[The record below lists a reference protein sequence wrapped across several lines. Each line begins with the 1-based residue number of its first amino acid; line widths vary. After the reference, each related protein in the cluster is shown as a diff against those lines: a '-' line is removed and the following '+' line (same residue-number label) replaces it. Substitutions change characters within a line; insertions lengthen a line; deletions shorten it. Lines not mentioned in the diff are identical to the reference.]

1 VASRSVGGGYK
12 SPVHRV
18 VRHNRRLR
26 ARRVAGLPQNA
37 LTAETI
43 VLLLM
48 PRYTVLLISVLID
61 VATVHTRLLCAF
73 IMNE

>member
-1 VASRSVGGGYK
+1 MASRSVGGGYK
-12 SPVHRV
+12 SPVPRG

-26 ARRVAGLPQNA
+26 ARRVAVPPQNA
-37 LTAETI
+37 LTAETT
-43 VLLLM
+43 VLLLI

-61 VATVHTRLLCAF
+61 VATVRTRLLCAF